1 MTMEI
6 VRFAGLEP
14 GPKLLVLGAVH
25 GNETCGTEAIR
36 ATIAD
41 CRDGKLAIQRG
52 QVTFVPVANAKAYA
66 QGTRE
71 GDRNLNRDLH
81 EYIPPQCHEDRVA
94 NILCPL
100 LREHDVLLDI
110 HSFSG
115 TGEPFVFVGP
125 SNNTGAIEPF
135 RWAAEEG
142 AFAACLGPSLLMHGF
157 LAAHVRAQQDLARRG
172 LAGTSWSKG
181 VGTTEYMR
189 QSGGFAV
196 TIECGQHRDSRAL
209 EVAQRAILNALG
221 HLGVIDTPAPVP
233 SARRAIEVIDA
244 VYALSEDDRLEQP
257 FVSGDTVKK
266 GDVIARRST
275 GEILTAPRD
284 GFVIFPQA
292 TPKPLVEFYY
302 FGVASA
308 RFQHLQE
315 D

>member
-1 MTMEI
+1 MTVEI

-36 ATIAD
+36 TTIAD
-41 CRDGKLAIQRG
+41 CRDGRLAVQRG
-52 QVTFVPVANAKAYA
+52 HVTFVPIANRKAYD

-81 EYIPPQCHEDRVA
+81 EYIPPQCYEDRVA
-94 NILCPL
+94 NVLCPL

-125 SNNTGAIEPF
+125 SNNAGPIEPF

-157 LAAHVRAQQDLARRG
+157 LAAHVRAQQGLAQRG
-172 LAGTSWSKG
+172 LPGTSWAKG

-189 QSGGFAV
+189 QSGGYGV
-196 TIECGQHRDSRAL
+196 TIECGQHRDSQAPH
-209 EVAQRAILNALG
+209 VARRAIDNAMA
-221 HLGVIDTPAPVP
+221 HLGLIDVPAPAR

-244 VYALSEDDRLEQP
+244 VYALAADDRLERP
-257 FVSGDTVKK
+257 FVSGDAVKH
-266 GDVIARRST
+266 GDIIARRAD
-275 GEILTAPRD
+275 GEILTAARD

-292 TPKPLVEFYY
+292 KPKPLVEFYY
-302 FGVASA
+302 FGIASA
-308 RFQHLQE
+308 RFPQP
-315 D
+315 